1 MRAVSVDGD
10 FTQTHLRM
18 GHNMDSAIEHFEP
31 RFEDA
36 AIEDTIQRLTQTRFP
51 DAETVED
58 WQQGVPLSYCQELVR
73 YWRDEYDWQRVPS
86 LLNQYDNFVTEI
98 DGLKIH
104 FLHIRSPH
112 TQAQPLLITHGW
124 PGSVLEFL
132 DIIGPLSD
140 PMQQGGDATDAFH
153 LVIPS
158 LPGFGFSGQPTSPGV
173 GVERIAALWDQLMLR
188 LGYERYIAQGGDWG
202 SLVTHAVLLHPDT
215 HCLAGHVNLPMVVPD
230 EHTMSGSDPTE
241 QPTLAAAMHYQDHE
255 AGYSKQQSTRPQT
268 LAYGLADS
276 PAGQMAWI
284 VEKYAAWTDCVRDGI
299 RHPENAIERDVLL
312 DIVTHYWMTNTG
324 GSSARLYW
332 ESFTAGDYR
341 PVMLPIGLSIFP
353 KELFVCTER
362 LARTRYQQLVLFND
376 QHAAGGH
383 FASLEQPQALISDI
397 RAWRA
402 SLQEQELI

>member
-1 MRAVSVDGD
+1 
-10 FTQTHLRM
+10 
-18 GHNMDSAIEHFEP
+18 MDSTIEHFEP
-31 RFEDA
+31 RFDDG
-36 AIEDTIQRLTQTRFP
+36 AIQSAIQRLTQTRFP

-73 YWRDEYDWQRVPS
+73 YWREEYDWQRVPS
-86 LLNQYDNFVTEI
+86 LLNQYDNFITDI
-98 DGLKIH
+98 DGIKIH

-140 PMQQGGDATDAFH
+140 TSQHGGDPKDAFH

-215 HCLAGHVNLPMVVPD
+215 HCLAGHVNLPLVLPD
-230 EHTMSGSDPTE
+230 EHTMSGSDPAE

-255 AGYSKQQSTRPQT
+255 SGYSKQQSTRPQT

-276 PAGQMAWI
+276 PVGQMAWI
-284 VEKYAAWTDCVRDGI
+284 IEKYATWTDCVRDGI

-332 ESFTAGDYR
+332 ESFTEGDYR
-341 PVMLPIGLSIFP
+341 PVALPIGLSLFP

-362 LARTRYQQLVLFND
+362 LARTRYQQLVTFND

-383 FASLEQPQALISDI
+383 FASLEQPEALIGDI

-402 SLQEQELI
+402 TLQEQELI

>member
-1 MRAVSVDGD
+1 MSTATLGRRS
-10 FTQTHLRM
+10 
-18 GHNMDSAIEHFEP
+18 SAWDRTWIAQSNTLNP
-31 RFEDA
+31 DLTTRQSKDA
-36 AIEDTIQRLTQTRFP
+36 IQRLTQTRFP

-58 WQQGVPLSYCQELVR
+58 WQQGVPLTYCQELVR
-73 YWRDEYDWQRVPS
+73 YWREEYDWQRVPS
-86 LLNQYDNFVTEI
+86 LLNQYDNFITEI
-98 DGLKIH
+98 EGIKIH

-140 PMQQGGDATDAFH
+140 PTQHGGDATNAFH

-230 EHTMSGSDPTE
+230 EHTMSGSDPAE

-255 AGYSKQQSTRPQT
+255 SGYSKQQSTRPQT
-268 LAYGLADS
+268 LAYSLADS

-284 VEKYAAWTDCVRDGI
+284 VEKYATWTDCVRDGI
-299 RHPENAIERDVLL
+299 RHPENAIERNVLL

-324 GSSARLYW
+324 WQQRKALLG
-332 ESFTAGDYR
+332 EFYR
-341 PVMLPIGLSIFP
+341 GGLSPCRATHRAIDISQGA
-353 KELFVCTER
+353 VCVHRAPGANALPTTG
-362 LARTRYQQLVLFND
+362 AFND
-376 QHAAGGH
+376 QHEAGGH
-383 FASLEQPQALISDI
+383 FASLEQPEALIGDI

-402 SLQEQELI
+402 TLQEQELI

>member
-1 MRAVSVDGD
+1 ME
-10 FTQTHLRM
+10 Q
-18 GHNMDSAIEHFEP
+18 NMDSAIEHFEP
-31 RFEDA
+31 RFDDA
-36 AIEDTIQRLTQTRFP
+36 AIEDAIHRLTQTRFP

-58 WQQGVPLSYCQELVR
+58 WQQGVPLSYSQELVR
-73 YWRDEYDWQRVPS
+73 YWRDDYDWQRVPS
-86 LLNQYDNFVTEI
+86 LLNQYDNFITEI
-98 DGLKIH
+98 EGLKIH

-140 PMQQGGDATDAFH
+140 PTQHGGDATDAFH

-158 LPGFGFSGQPTSPGV
+158 LPGFGFSSQPTSPGV
-173 GVERIAALWDQLMLR
+173 GVDHIAALWDQLMRR
-188 LGYERYIAQGGDWG
+188 LGYEHYLAQGGDWG
-202 SLVTHAVLLHPDT
+202 SIVTHAILLNPDT
-215 HCLAGHVNLPMVVPD
+215 HCVAAHVNLPLVLPD
-230 EHTMSGSDPTE
+230 EHTMSGSDPAE
-241 QPTLAAAMHYQDHE
+241 QPTLAAAMHYQEHE
-255 AGYSKQQSTRPQT
+255 SGYSKQQSTRPQT

-284 VEKYAAWTDCVRDGI
+284 VEKYATWTDCVRDGI

-332 ESFTAGDYR
+332 ESFTDSDYR
-341 PVMLPIGLSIFP
+341 PIALPIGLSLFP
-353 KELFVCTER
+353 KELLVCTER
-362 LARTRYQQLVLFND
+362 LARTRYQQLVTFND

-383 FASLEQPQALISDI
+383 FASLEQPEALVGDI

-402 SLQEQELI
+402 TLQEQELI

>member
-1 MRAVSVDGD
+1 
-10 FTQTHLRM
+10 
-18 GHNMDSAIEHFEP
+18 MDSTIEHFEP
-31 RFEDA
+31 RFDDG
-36 AIEDTIQRLTQTRFP
+36 AIQSAIQRLTQTRFP

-73 YWRDEYDWQRVPS
+73 YWREEYDWQRVPS
-86 LLNQYDNFVTEI
+86 LLNQYDNFITDI
-98 DGLKIH
+98 DGIKIH

-140 PMQQGGDATDAFH
+140 PTQHGGDATDAFH

-173 GVERIAALWDQLMLR
+173 GVERIAALWDQLMGR

-230 EHTMSGSDPTE
+230 EHTMAGADPAE
-241 QPTLAAAMHYQDHE
+241 QPTLTAAMHYQDHE
-255 AGYSKQQSTRPQT
+255 SGYSKQQSTRPQT

-276 PAGQMAWI
+276 PTGQMAWI
-284 VEKYAAWTDCVRDGI
+284 VEKYATWTDCVRDGI
-299 RHPENAIERDVLL
+299 RHPENAIERNVLL

-332 ESFTAGDYR
+332 ESFTEGDYR
-341 PVMLPIGLSIFP
+341 PVAQPIGLSIFP
-353 KELFVCTER
+353 KEIFVCTER
-362 LARTRYQQLVLFND
+362 LARTRYQQLVLFNN
-376 QHAAGGH
+376 QHEAGGH

-402 SLQEQELI
+402 TLQEQELI

>member
-1 MRAVSVDGD
+1 
-10 FTQTHLRM
+10 M
-18 GHNMDSAIEHFEP
+18 GQNMDSAIEHFEA
-31 RFEDA
+31 RFDDA
-36 AIEDTIQRLTQTRFP
+36 AIQDAIQRLTQTRFP

-58 WQQGVPLSYCQELVR
+58 WQQGVPLSYCQELAR
-73 YWRDEYDWQRVPS
+73 YWREEYDWQRVPS
-86 LLNQYDNFVTEI
+86 LLNQYNNFITEI
-98 DGLKIH
+98 EGIKIH
-104 FLHIRSPH
+104 FLYIRSRH

-140 PMQQGGDATDAFH
+140 PTQHGGDATNAFH

-230 EHTMSGSDPTE
+230 ELTMSGSDPAE

-255 AGYSKQQSTRPQT
+255 SGYSKQQSTRPQT

-284 VEKYAAWTDCVRDGI
+284 VEKYANWTDCVREGI

-332 ESFTAGDYR
+332 ESFTEGDYR
-341 PVMLPIGLSIFP
+341 PVALPIGLSLFP

-362 LARTRYQQLVLFND
+362 LARTRYQQLVTFND
-376 QHAAGGH
+376 QHAVGGH
-383 FASLEQPQALISDI
+383 FASLEQPEALIRDI

-402 SLQEQELI
+402 KLQEQELI

>member
-1 MRAVSVDGD
+1 
-10 FTQTHLRM
+10 
-18 GHNMDSAIEHFEP
+18 MDSAIEHFEP
-31 RFEDA
+31 RFDDA
-36 AIEDTIQRLTQTRFP
+36 AIEDAIQRLTQTRFP

-73 YWRDEYDWQRVPS
+73 YWRDEYDWHRVPS

-112 TQAQPLLITHGW
+112 AQAQPLLITHGW

-140 PMQQGGDATDAFH
+140 PMQQGGDATDGFH

-173 GVERIAALWDQLMLR
+173 GVEHIATLWDQLMLR

-230 EHTMSGSDPTE
+230 EHTMGGSDPTE

-284 VEKYAAWTDCVRDGI
+284 VEKYAAWTDCVREGI
-299 RHPENAIERDVLL
+299 RHPENAVERDVLL

-332 ESFTAGDYR
+332 ESFTEGDYR
-341 PVMLPIGLSIFP
+341 PVVLPIGLSIFP

-376 QHAAGGH
+376 QHEAGGH

-402 SLQEQELI
+402 TLQEQELI

>member
-1 MRAVSVDGD
+1 
-10 FTQTHLRM
+10 
-18 GHNMDSAIEHFEP
+18 MDSAIEHFEA
-31 RFEDA
+31 RFDDA
-36 AIEDTIQRLTQTRFP
+36 AIQDAIQRLTQTRFP

-58 WQQGVPLSYCQELVR
+58 WQQGVPLSYCQELAR
-73 YWRDEYDWQRVPS
+73 YWREEYDWQRVPS
-86 LLNQYDNFVTEI
+86 LLNQYNNFITEI
-98 DGLKIH
+98 EGIKIH
-104 FLHIRSPH
+104 FLYIRSRH

-140 PMQQGGDATDAFH
+140 PTQHGGDATNAFH

-230 EHTMSGSDPTE
+230 ELTMSGSDPAE

-255 AGYSKQQSTRPQT
+255 SGYSKQQSTRPQT

-284 VEKYAAWTDCVRDGI
+284 VEKYANWTDCVREGI
-299 RHPENAIERDVLL
+299 CHPENAIERDVLL

-332 ESFTAGDYR
+332 ESFTEGDYR
-341 PVMLPIGLSIFP
+341 PVALPIGLSLFP

-362 LARTRYQQLVLFND
+362 LARTRYQQLVTFND
-376 QHAAGGH
+376 QHAVGGH
-383 FASLEQPQALISDI
+383 FASLEQPEALIRDI

-402 SLQEQELI
+402 KLQEQELI

>member
-1 MRAVSVDGD
+1 
-10 FTQTHLRM
+10 M
-18 GHNMDSAIEHFEP
+18 GQNMDSAIEHFEA
-31 RFEDA
+31 RFDDA
-36 AIEDTIQRLTQTRFP
+36 AIQDAIQRLTQTRFP

-73 YWRDEYDWQRVPS
+73 YWREEYDWQRVPS
-86 LLNQYDNFVTEI
+86 LLNQYDNFITEI
-98 DGLKIH
+98 EGIKIH

-140 PMQQGGDATDAFH
+140 PQHGGDATNAFH

-230 EHTMSGSDPTE
+230 ELTMSGSDPAE

-255 AGYSKQQSTRPQT
+255 SGYSKQQSTRPQT
-268 LAYGLADS
+268 LAYSLADS

-284 VEKYAAWTDCVRDGI
+284 VEKYATWTDCVRDGI
-299 RHPENAIERDVLL
+299 RHPENAIERNVLL

-332 ESFTAGDYR
+332 ESFTEGTIA
-341 PVMLPIGLSIFP
+341 LSRCP
-353 KELFVCTER
+353 SGC
-362 LARTRYQQLVLFND
+362 RYFLRSFLCVP
-376 QHAAGGH
+376 
-383 FASLEQPQALISDI
+383 S
-397 RAWRA
+397 AWRERGTSNWCCSITNMRQVA
-402 SLQEQELI
+402 TSHLWSNPRR

>member
-1 MRAVSVDGD
+1 
-10 FTQTHLRM
+10 
-18 GHNMDSAIEHFEP
+18 MDSTIEHFEP
-31 RFEDA
+31 RFDDG
-36 AIEDTIQRLTQTRFP
+36 AIQSAIQRLTQTRFP

-73 YWRDEYDWQRVPS
+73 YWREEYDWQRVPS
-86 LLNQYDNFVTEI
+86 LLNQYDNFITDI
-98 DGLKIH
+98 DGIKIH

-140 PMQQGGDATDAFH
+140 PSQHGGDPKDAFH

-215 HCLAGHVNLPMVVPD
+215 HCLAGHVNLPLVLPD
-230 EHTMSGSDPTE
+230 EHTMSGSDPAE
-241 QPTLAAAMHYQDHE
+241 QPRLAAAMHYQDHE
-255 AGYSKQQSTRPQT
+255 SGYSKQQSTRPQT

-276 PAGQMAWI
+276 PVGQMAWI
-284 VEKYAAWTDCVRDGI
+284 IEKYATWTDCVRDGI

-332 ESFTAGDYR
+332 ESFTEGDYR
-341 PVMLPIGLSIFP
+341 PVALPIGLSLFP

-362 LARTRYQQLVLFND
+362 LARTRYQQLVTFND

-383 FASLEQPQALISDI
+383 FASLEQPEALIGDI

-402 SLQEQELI
+402 TLQEQELI

>member
-1 MRAVSVDGD
+1 
-10 FTQTHLRM
+10 
-18 GHNMDSAIEHFEP
+18 MDSTIEHFEP
-31 RFEDA
+31 RFDDG
-36 AIEDTIQRLTQTRFP
+36 AIQSAIQRLTQTRFP

-73 YWRDEYDWQRVPS
+73 YWREEYDWQRVPS
-86 LLNQYDNFVTEI
+86 LLNQYDNFITDI
-98 DGLKIH
+98 DGIKIH

-140 PMQQGGDATDAFH
+140 PSQHGGDPKDAFH

-188 LGYERYIAQGGDWG
+188 LGYERYIAQGADWG

-215 HCLAGHVNLPMVVPD
+215 HCLAGHVNLPLVLPD
-230 EHTMSGSDPTE
+230 EHTMSGSDPAE

-255 AGYSKQQSTRPQT
+255 SGYSKQQSTRPQT

-276 PAGQMAWI
+276 PVGQMAWI
-284 VEKYAAWTDCVRDGI
+284 IEKYATWTDCVRDGI

-332 ESFTAGDYR
+332 ESFTEGDYR
-341 PVMLPIGLSIFP
+341 PVALPIGLSLFP

-362 LARTRYQQLVLFND
+362 LARTRYQQLVTFND

-383 FASLEQPQALISDI
+383 FASLEQPEALIGDI

-402 SLQEQELI
+402 TLQEQELI

>member
-1 MRAVSVDGD
+1 M
-10 FTQTHLRM
+10 
-18 GHNMDSAIEHFEP
+18 NNAIKHFEP
-31 RFEDA
+31 KFEDA
-36 AIEDTIQRLTQTRFP
+36 AVKDAIQRLTQTRFP
-51 DAETVED
+51 NAETVED

-86 LLNQYDNFVTEI
+86 LLNQYDNFITEI
-98 DGLKIH
+98 DGLEIH

-140 PMQQGGDATDAFH
+140 PTQHGGDATDAFH

-158 LPGFGFSGQPTSPGV
+158 LPGFGFSGQPASPGV
-173 GVERIAALWDQLMLR
+173 GVERIAALWDQLMQR
-188 LGYERYIAQGGDWG
+188 LGYEHYVAQGGDWG

-230 EHTMSGSDPTE
+230 EHTMSGTEPAE
-241 QPTLAAAMHYQDHE
+241 QPTLAAAMHYQEHE

-268 LAYGLADS
+268 LAYSLADS

-284 VEKYAAWTDCVRDGI
+284 VEKYATWTDCVRDGI
-299 RHPENAIERDVLL
+299 RHPENAIERNALL
-312 DIVTHYWMTNTG
+312 DIVSHYWMTNTG
-324 GSSARLYW
+324 GSSAKLYW
-332 ESFTAGDYR
+332 ESFTEGDYR
-341 PVMLPIGLSIFP
+341 PIALPIGLSIFP

-362 LARTRYQQLVLFND
+362 LARTRYQQLVTFSN
-376 QHAAGGH
+376 QHTAGGH
-383 FASLEQPQALISDI
+383 FASLEQPEAFISDI
-397 RAWRA
+397 RAWRTT
-402 SLQEQELI
+402 LQEQELI

>member
-1 MRAVSVDGD
+1 
-10 FTQTHLRM
+10 
-18 GHNMDSAIEHFEP
+18 
-31 RFEDA
+31 
-36 AIEDTIQRLTQTRFP
+36 
-51 DAETVED
+51 VED
-58 WQQGVPLSYCQELVR
+58 WQQGLPLSYCQELVR
-73 YWRDEYDWQRVPS
+73 YWREEYDWQRVPS
-86 LLNQYDNFVTEI
+86 LLNQYGNFVTDI
-98 DGLKIH
+98 DGIKIH

-132 DIIGPLSD
+132 NIIGPLTD
-140 PMQQGGDATDAFH
+140 PTQHGGDATDAFH

-173 GVERIAALWDQLMLR
+173 GVDRIAALWDQLMLR

-215 HCLAGHVNLPMVVPD
+215 HCLAGHVNLPLVLPD
-230 EHTMSGSDPTE
+230 EYTMSGSDPAE

-255 AGYSKQQSTRPQT
+255 SGYSKQQSTRPQT
-268 LAYGLADS
+268 LAYSLADS

-284 VEKYAAWTDCVRDGI
+284 IEKYATWTDCVRDGI

-312 DIVTHYWMTNTG
+312 DIVTQYWMTNTG

-332 ESFTAGDYR
+332 ESFTEGDYR
-341 PVMLPIGLSIFP
+341 PIALPIGLSLFP

-362 LARTRYQQLVLFND
+362 LAGTRYQQLVTFND
-376 QHAAGGH
+376 QHEAGGH
-383 FASLEQPQALISDI
+383 FASLEQPEALIGDI

-402 SLQEQELI
+402 TLQEQELI

>member
-1 MRAVSVDGD
+1 
-10 FTQTHLRM
+10 
-18 GHNMDSAIEHFEP
+18 MDSAIEHFEA
-31 RFEDA
+31 RFDDA
-36 AIEDTIQRLTQTRFP
+36 AIQDAIQRLTQTRFP

-58 WQQGVPLSYCQELVR
+58 WQQGVPLSYCQELAR
-73 YWRDEYDWQRVPS
+73 YWREEYDWQRVPS
-86 LLNQYDNFVTEI
+86 LLNQYNNFITEI
-98 DGLKIH
+98 EGIKIH
-104 FLHIRSPH
+104 FLYIRSRH

-140 PMQQGGDATDAFH
+140 PTQHGGDATNAFH

-230 EHTMSGSDPTE
+230 ELTMSGSDPAE

-255 AGYSKQQSTRPQT
+255 SGYSKQQSTRPQT

-284 VEKYAAWTDCVRDGI
+284 VEKYANWTDCVREGI

-332 ESFTAGDYR
+332 ESFTEGDYR
-341 PVMLPIGLSIFP
+341 PVALPIGLSLFP

-362 LARTRYQQLVLFND
+362 LARTRYQQLVTFND
-376 QHAAGGH
+376 QHAVGGH
-383 FASLEQPQALISDI
+383 FASLEQPEALIRDI

-402 SLQEQELI
+402 KLQEQELI